1 MRLPSAGPLANR
13 PLPVAKIENLPLIL
27 IVDDDEGLLT
37 LMTEAFQAQ
46 GCRVATANSG
56 TAAVACLEKQ
66 APDLMLLDLKLKD
79 VGGQALI
86 ENLRRRNSLVPFI
99 VVTGQ
104 GDEKIA
110 VEMMKQGALDYVMK
124 DTGLFERLPSV
135 VKRALEVLERD
146 RALSVAEGER
156 RRLEQEILEISD
168 REQQRIGEDLHDG
181 LGQQLTA
188 IEMLCAGLKADV
200 ASQPKLEKQVER
212 IAQYLRES
220 ITLVRLV
227 ARGLAPENDDPD
239 ALQISLIALV
249 ERTNTLN
256 RLKCRLECPKQV
268 VLRDNAMAV
277 PLYRIAQEAMNNALK
292 HSAAREVVVRLTQSS
307 GVLTLQISDDGKGL
321 PRNSND
327 GMGLHVMRHRAG
339 NIGATLNVE
348 SITGRGVSVVCVLP
362 KRP

>member
-1 MRLPSAGPLANR
+1 MPKSG
-13 PLPVAKIENLPLIL
+13 KLPLIL
-27 IVDDDEGLLT
+27 IVDDDEGLLI
-37 LMTEAFQAQ
+37 LMAEAFRAH
-46 GCRVATANSG
+46 GCQVATADSG
-56 TAAVACLEKQ
+56 AAAPAWLVKKT
-66 APDLMLLDLKLKD
+66 PDLMLLVLKLKD

-86 ENLRRRNSLVPFI
+86 ERLKQENSLVPFI

-104 GDEKIA
+104 GDENVA

-135 VKRALEVLERD
+135 VKRALEVLERN
-146 RALSVAEGER
+146 RALSVAEAER
-156 RRLEQEILEISD
+156 RRLEKEILEISD

-227 ARGLAPENDDPD
+227 ARGLAPENDDSD
-239 ALQISLIALV
+239 ALQVSLIALV
-249 ERTNTLN
+249 ERTNSLG
-256 RLKCRLECPKQV
+256 RLKCRFECPKPV
-268 VLRDNAMAV
+268 GLDDKAMAV
-277 PLYRIAQEAMNNALK
+277 PLYRIAQEAMTNALK
-292 HSAAREVVVRLTQSS
+292 HSRASEVVVRLAQDR
-307 GVLTLQISDDGKGL
+307 GVLKLQVSDDGKGL
-321 PRNSND
+321 QKNQGD
-327 GMGLHVMRHRAG
+327 GMGLHVMRHRAS
-339 NIGATLNVE
+339 NIGAELAVE
-348 SITGRGVSVVCVLP
+348 SKPGHGVSVACSLP